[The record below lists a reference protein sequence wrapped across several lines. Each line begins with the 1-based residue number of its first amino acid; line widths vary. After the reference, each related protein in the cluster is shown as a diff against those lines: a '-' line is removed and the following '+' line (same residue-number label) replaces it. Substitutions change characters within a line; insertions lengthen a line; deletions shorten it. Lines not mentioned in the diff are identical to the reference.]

1 MNYKEF
7 KITTPRCKT
16 VFKKKAITPDEA
28 DDLYSK
34 IMEITEWEEGIRSKK
49 GFTRKAKAIGP
60 EDEDYSF
67 VWDVIDKVLSEMS
80 TTPYFLNGI
89 YLNYYENGKMWTPN
103 HSHKGTHQLV
113 ISLGQT
119 RKLIVGKKEYPMKN
133 GDAILFGST
142 VHGVPKDESTKSR
155 ISIATFMTPFGI
167 LEPLNLYQ

>member
-1 MNYKEF
+1 MNHKNF
-7 KITTPRCKT
+7 KIVTPRCQT
-16 VFKKKAITPDEA
+16 VFKKKVITSDEA

-49 GFTRKAKAIGP
+49 GFTRKAKAISSYDK
-60 EDEDYSF
+60 EYSF
-67 VWDVIDKVLSEMS
+67 VWDAVDKILNEMS
-80 TTPYFLNGI
+80 TTPYLLNGI
-89 YLNYYENGKMWTPN
+89 YLNYYENGEMWTPN

-113 ISLGQT
+113 ISLGQA

-142 VHGVPKDESTKSR
+142 IHGVPKDDSTQGR

-167 LEPLNLYQ
+167 LKPL